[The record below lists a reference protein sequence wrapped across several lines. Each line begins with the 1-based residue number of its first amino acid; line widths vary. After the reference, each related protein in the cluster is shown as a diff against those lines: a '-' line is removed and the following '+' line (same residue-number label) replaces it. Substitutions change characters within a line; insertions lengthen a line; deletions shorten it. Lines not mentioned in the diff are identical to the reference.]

1 MHEQHT
7 MKAVRGRKKRDRAID
22 SKKENLISSSGED
35 NTDATSYSTASSSDD
50 EEQGISTL
58 LNAAASIEADR
69 NIIMLRLT
77 EKMSRTVSISD
88 KPERRKPMARIS
100 TLLQVATTMV
110 EKDQPS
116 AANPPSSSSVKRE
129 EVVKDKDEGE
139 EDEEDEVLSSRPK
152 KRLASMAARSSLPRG
167 EEIYYPAE
175 DELEEATTRRSRNAL
190 FSWYD
195 RLRDLYDYGV
205 KHGDCMVPQKYNDN
219 HALGIVRNL
228 RFLWKPILIV
238 CHYET

>member
-1 MHEQHT
+1 LVASLHLSGPMHEQLT
-7 MKAVRGRKKRDRAID
+7 MKALRGRKKRDRAID
-22 SKKENLISSSGED
+22 SKKENLISSSRED

-50 EEQGISTL
+50 EEQDRIQGISTL

-69 NIIMLRLT
+69 SIILSRLT

-88 KPERRKPMARIS
+88 KPERRKPMARVS

-110 EKDQPS
+110 ETDQP
-116 AANPPSSSSVKRE
+116 SSSVKRE
-129 EVVKDKDEGE
+129 EIVKDKDEGE
-139 EDEEDEVLSSRPK
+139 EDEDLSSRPK

-167 EEIYYPAE
+167 EEIYHPAE
-175 DELEEATTRRSRNAL
+175 EELKEATTRRSRNAL

-228 RFLWKPILIV
+228 RFL
-238 CHYET
+238 CNRF